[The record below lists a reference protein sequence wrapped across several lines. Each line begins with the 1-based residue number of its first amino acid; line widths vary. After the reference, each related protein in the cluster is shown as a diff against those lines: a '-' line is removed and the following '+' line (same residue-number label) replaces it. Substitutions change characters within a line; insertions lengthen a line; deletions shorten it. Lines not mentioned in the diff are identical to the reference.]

1 MGYEV
6 IFIRIIGLSFGSSTY
21 SFTVML
27 LSFITGISVGST
39 IVSRLKVKR
48 PLWLFAVCQLA
59 VVAALLAATP
69 LMSRLPYLIT
79 LLRIELQEA
88 GLGFELYQLGKAA
101 LCLAVLLVPTTC
113 LGFSFPLVAQI
124 QARHPQQIGTRVGST
139 YAWNT
144 VGNLL
149 GVAVISLV
157 LLPQLGL
164 LGGFHVNLALN
175 FSAGLALLLVAGEVK
190 LGRRIAAGTAAS
202 LAVCVYLAVG
212 TGWLESINFGRN
224 HLRLRSGPSSS
235 LDAGTRVRHPATSF
249 EAWKRTYVGPEAG
262 SRFFFQED
270 AHTTVLVGG
279 NEQNIQLFVN
289 GKPDA
294 STFADLDT
302 QLLLAHA
309 PLFLAL
315 KARTLLVIGYGSG
328 ITVGSALRH
337 SIEDADIVEI
347 SSAVLNADVVF
358 ADHNYHVLD
367 DPRVRTYLDDGQSFL
382 GTVPNSYDVI
392 ISQPSNPW
400 VAGIGALFTVE
411 FFENVRNKLNPGGVF
426 SLWFHTYEQSDEA
439 TQLVVRT
446 LGSVFSH
453 VMLFG
458 DNDMGNLI
466 AVASMERME
475 PDFATM
481 EDRYREPEIRKNLAR
496 LGIPNLAAFL
506 SHHRVSQDQFS
517 KMISPGE
524 LNRFGYER
532 LEYWGPRSFFSGES
546 SFFIENYDPLVQGV
560 TEKTDILFDRYRAY
574 RDAAGHPLTFREFEA
589 TARYALSM
597 GGYGSKVAKSIVA
610 RARRSGFSIRISD

>member
-1 MGYEV
+1 
-6 IFIRIIGLSFGSSTY
+6 
-21 SFTVML
+21 ML
-27 LSFITGISVGST
+27 L
-39 IVSRLKVKR
+39 L
-48 PLWLFAVCQLA
+48 
-59 VVAALLAATP
+59 
-69 LMSRLPYLIT
+69 
-79 LLRIELQEA
+79 
-88 GLGFELYQLGKAA
+88 
-101 LCLAVLLVPTTC
+101 PTTC

-124 QARHPQQIGTRVGST
+124 QARHPRQIGTRVGST

-144 VGNLL
+144 VGNVL
-149 GVAVISLV
+149 GVVLTSLV

-164 LGGFHVNLALN
+164 LGSFHVNLALN
-175 FSAGLALLLVAGEVK
+175 FSAGLGLLLVAGELK
-190 LGRRIAAGTAAS
+190 LGRRMADGAAAS
-202 LAVCVYLAVG
+202 LAVVVYLAVG
-212 TGWLESINFGRN
+212 TGWLEPINFGRN
-224 HLRLRSGPSSS
+224 HLRLRSGPSAS
-235 LDAGTRVRHPATSF
+235 LDAGALARHPATSF

-279 NEQNIQLFVN
+279 NEQNVQLFVN

-294 STFADLDT
+294 STSTDLDT

-309 PLFLAL
+309 PLFLAP

-337 SIEDADIVEI
+337 PIESTDIVEI
-347 SSAVLNADVVF
+347 SNAVLEADVVF

-367 DPRVRTYLDDGQSFL
+367 DPRVHTYLDDGQSFL
-382 GTVPNSYDVI
+382 GTVPYRYDVI

-411 FFENVRNKLNPGGVF
+411 FFENVRNRLNPGGVF
-426 SLWFHTYEQSDEA
+426 SLWFHAYEQSDEA
-439 TQLVVRT
+439 TRLVVRT

-458 DNDMGNLI
+458 DDDLGNLI

-475 PDFATM
+475 PDFEAM
-481 EDRYREPEIRKNLAR
+481 EDRYREPEIRENLAR

-517 KMISPGE
+517 EMIGPGE
-524 LNRFGYER
+524 LNRFRSER

-546 SFFIENYDPLVQGV
+546 SFFIEDYDTLLQGL
-560 TEKTDILFDRYRAY
+560 TEKTDILFDRYQAY
-574 RDAAGHPLTFREFEA
+574 REAAGHPLTFREFQA
-589 TARYALSM
+589 VARYARLRFQSRTVDRWP
-597 GGYGSKVAKSIVA
+597 KVRG
-610 RARRSGFSIRISD
+610 RAEGKICLRNPRSQAQSQDYNE